1 MLFIFFC
8 AIIKTNVGDTMK
20 SMYIHIPFCKSI
32 CTYCDFCK
40 QLYNETNIKKY
51 LIALNEEIKDR
62 YNGEELDTLYIGG
75 GTPSSLNILEL
86 KELFN
91 ILKQLKINNIKE
103 YTFECNVNDI
113 TEELIDILKINKVNR
128 ISIGVESFNKDKLK
142 FMERFS
148 DYEDVKAKIEMIRNK
163 GINNINIDLMYGIPG
178 ETLKVLK
185 NDLNLILKLKP
196 THISTYSLI
205 LEEYTKLSINN
216 TKPIDEELELEM
228 YNYIVNKLKKKKYN
242 HYEVSNFALEGYES
256 IHNLN
261 YWNNEEYY
269 GFGLGAS
276 GYIDGI
282 RYENTKNIN
291 KYIENNF
298 VNKQEIVG
306 IKEKQENEL
315 MLGFR
320 KTKGISLQDFFDKYN
335 VNMQDVFPIKPLLKN
350 KDLIYKD
357 GYVFINPNKLYVMN
371 EILLKLI

>member
-1 MLFIFFC
+1 MR
-8 AIIKTNVGDTMK
+8 

-40 QLYNETNIKKY
+40 QLYNETNINKY
-51 LIALNEEIKDR
+51 LDALNEEIKDR

-75 GTPSSLNILEL
+75 GTPSSLNIMQLN
-86 KELFN
+86 KLFN

-113 TEELIDILKINKVNR
+113 TEELIDLLIKNKVNR
-128 ISIGVESFNKDKLK
+128 ISLGVESFNKEKLK

-148 DYEDVKAKIEMIRNK
+148 DYNDVKNKIDMIRNK
-163 GINNINIDLMYGIPG
+163 GLYNINVDLMYAIPN
-178 ETLKVLK
+178 ETLKDLK
-185 NDLNLILKLKP
+185 EDLNLILKLKP

-216 TKPIDEELELEM
+216 VKPIDEELEYEM
-228 YNYIVNKLKKKKYN
+228 YNYIVNKLKKKKYK
-242 HYEVSNFALEGYES
+242 HYEISNFSLEGYES

-291 KYIENNF
+291 KYFEYNF

-306 IKEKQENEL
+306 LREKEENEL

-320 KTKGISLQDFFDKYN
+320 KTKGISLEEFYNKYN

-357 GYVFINPNKLYVMN
+357 GYVFINPTKLYVMN